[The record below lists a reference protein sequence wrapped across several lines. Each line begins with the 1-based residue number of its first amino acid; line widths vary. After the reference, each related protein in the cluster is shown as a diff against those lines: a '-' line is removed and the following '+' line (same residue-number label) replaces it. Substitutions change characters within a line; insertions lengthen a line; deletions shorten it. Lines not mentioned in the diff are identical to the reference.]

1 MLKALHYLCFNTI
14 YSNGCHSWFNMTVK
28 NILHASLLI
37 KLNLMNHGF
46 AFCFR
51 SNVLWVINGGPGA
64 DPKKTAGWPRAD
76 QGRALKADPDF
87 RSRAFNHY
95 WTITKFLY
103 MYICNILKEGLQAVR
118 KKRRRVCFTLQCV
131 KRTPKADPSKPW
143 GDPDEGTQ
151 NKLRSDAFRFF
162 KRPRANTNPTW
173 GSLLLSALVSGLWSY
188 LCIWITELIMHYK
201 KLPLILNTIFQLK
214 LF

>member
-14 YSNGCHSWFNMTVK
+14 YSNGCYSWFNMTVK

-37 KLNLMNHGF
+37 KLNLMNHGS

-87 RSRAFNHY
+87 RSRPFNLY

-118 KKRRRVCFTLQCV
+118 KKKKTCLLHTSVRKAHPQKLIPVNPEETPMRV
-131 KRTPKADPSKPW
+131 PK
-143 GDPDEGTQ
+143 
-151 NKLRSDAFRFF
+151 
-162 KRPRANTNPTW
+162 TN
-173 GSLLLSALVSGLWSY
+173 
-188 LCIWITELIMHYK
+188 
-201 KLPLILNTIFQLK
+201 
-214 LF
+214 